1 MRKALAIMLGA
12 SMVLG
17 LAACMKPEP
26 PSEKDL
32 QKKLEDKF
40 DGEFELEEDNIA
52 DDKSEAEYVFI
63 SDDGTR
69 QVTVNW
75 NAKDPDDLEFE
86 EKSLIDGTWV
96 CDYDLTQVLGESFG
110 EGFAL
115 DGSVIM
121 HITLIMDDGEY
132 ELGMDG
138 EQFASDFTAFIEN
151 NVDALLYEALGTSDP
166 AELDEYAAILGYDGY
181 QDMAD
186 DLLATMLESVA
197 EEDFDITDGGTYE
210 IDGSAIMFESDYGD
224 GFEAEFEDGKIS
236 FTYPDEDN
244 IMGGEDFVLVFEK
257 AD

>member
-1 MRKALAIMLGA
+1 MKKTLAILLGA
-12 SMVLG
+12 SMLLG
-17 LAACMKPEP
+17 LAACKKVEP

-32 QKKLEDKF
+32 QEKLEEEF
-40 DGEFELEEDNIA
+40 DGEFELEDDDIA

-63 SDDGTR
+63 SEDGMR

-166 AELDEYAAILGYDGY
+166 AELDEYAAILGYDDY
-181 QDMAD
+181 QALVDDM
-186 DLLATMLESVA
+186 LASMMETA
-197 EEDFDITDGGTYE
+197 FTEDFEVSDNGTYT
-210 IDGSAIMFESDYGD
+210 IDGTTITFDSDNGD
-224 GFEAEFEDGKIS
+224 PFDGEYDDGKILLS
-236 FTYPDEDN
+236 IDDEMD
-244 IMGGEDFVLVFEK
+244 MAGGEKLDLVFEK

>member
-32 QKKLEDKF
+32 QKKLEDEF
-40 DGEFELEEDNIA
+40 DGEFELEEDDIA
-52 DDKSEAEYVFI
+52 
-63 SDDGTR
+63 DGTR

-151 NVDALLYEALGTSDP
+151 NVDALLYEALGTSDS

-236 FTYPDEDN
+236 FTYPDDDN

>member
-32 QKKLEDKF
+32 QKKLEDEF
-40 DGEFELEEDNIA
+40 DGEFELEEDDIA

-86 EKSLIDGTWV
+86 EKSLIDGTWI

-224 GFEAEFEDGKIS
+224 GFESEFEDGKIS
-236 FTYPDEDN
+236 FTYPDDDN

>member
-1 MRKALAIMLGA
+1 MKKALAIMLGA

-17 LAACMKPEP
+17 LTACMKPEP

-32 QKKLEDKF
+32 QKKLEDEF
-40 DGEFELEEDNIA
+40 DGDFELEEDNIA

-86 EKSLIDGTWV
+86 EISLIDGTWV
-96 CDYDLTQVLGESFG
+96 CDYDLTELFEGSFG
-110 EGFAL
+110 DGFTL

-121 HITLIMDDGEY
+121 HITLIMDDGEF
-132 ELGMDG
+132 EISMDG
-138 EQFASDFTAFIEN
+138 DQFASDFTAFIET
-151 NVDALLYEALGTSDP
+151 NVGAIMNEALGTSDP
-166 AELDEYAAILGYDGY
+166 DELEEYAVMLGYDSY
-181 QDMAD
+181 QDMVD
-186 DLLATMLESVA
+186 GMLDMMLESVN
-197 EEDFDITDGGTYE
+197 EEDFGISDSGTYVIEGSDITFD
-210 IDGSAIMFESDYGD
+210 SDKGD
-224 GFEAEFEDGKIS
+224 GFDGEFKDGKIS
-236 FTYPDEDN
+236 FSYADEDN